1 MKTQNKKGFT
11 IVELVIVI
19 AVIAIL
25 AAVLIPTFINLT
37 KKANE
42 SNLTVMVTNLNKSL
56 RTYEALNGEQKTMH
70 GAVLA
75 AQDAGYDLIKLAS
88 EQSEP
93 WIVYDPEKR
102 EFVKEADVTGGEEAK
117 YFKVYGE
124 MPKAQTFSIYLSGE
138 KKLDEAI
145 SVSVGFDAGL
155 NETSVVN
162 YNDTKEANVTIRMN
176 GGKLTVNNPQAT
188 VNYYGECLNADIKA
202 VDTNCFNVYGKILG
216 NLTLTEGKV
225 SFEATAD
232 VRTFIAAGSNITINY
247 VSGALIGT
255 AIADDAKYMNIII
268 DSQLPAECKSDV
280 VLNDDQKTQ
289 NALFAGGLGTEKSP
303 YLIAN
308 ETQLFNINTL
318 YAQKSAEGVKYNGAA
333 YYFKQMNDIT
343 ITKMQH
349 IRFFTG
355 VYDGDSHKIS
365 YDAGIKTSSDYLFY
379 LVFGKTTIKNLTHE
393 LTANQAISL
402 VFKTDWKVDKS
413 ELEYNNVTVTSNNN
427 IVLANGSNFGF
438 FGQYTVFN
446 FSKISFIGCKNE
458 ANLNNSGTSTGA
470 FVGSGFC
477 FNVGEEATVEFKN
490 CSNTGNITGTTW
502 TGVLYGNGAYA
513 TEKTDEKRA
522 GYTDSL
528 LVISDCANEG
538 TIKSLM
544 STNEAKAT
552 PNSDLGR
559 VVSGG
564 TYVTGDCFDG
574 ATVTASITADGF
586 KFASS
591 DKTTGATYKIAFNI
605 NKIYDT
611 KSQTQ
616 SNTTKFFY
624 EATREKKVDVPSVP
638 GAFKAVSEAEADKL
652 KLNVSKY
659 NDGIAFVVKE
669 NTMYLVFDDEKLGA
683 GKVLMTKETE
693 GESGVSVFLYAYDS
707 NNQCIGVYRIK

>member
-75 AQDAGYDLIKLAS
+75 AQDAGYDLVKLAS

-93 WIVYDPEKR
+93 WIVYDPENR
-102 EFVKEADVTGGEEAK
+102 EFVKEADVKDGEEAK
-117 YFKVYGE
+117 YFKVYDK
-124 MPKAQTFSIYLSGE
+124 MPADQTFSIYLAPQDSLGE
-138 KKLDEAI
+138 IKLT
-145 SVSVGFDAGL
+145 VGFDAGL
-155 NETSVVN
+155 NATSVVE
-162 YNDTKEANVTIRMN
+162 YTDSKKASVTIRMN
-176 GGKLTVNNPQAT
+176 NGELTVDNDKAT
-188 VNYYGECLNADIKA
+188 VNFYGQCVNANIQA
-202 VDTNCFNVYGKILG
+202 VDANCFNAYGKILG
-216 NLTLTEGKV
+216 NLTITKGKV

-232 VRTFIAAGSNITINY
+232 VGTFIAAGNIQINY
-247 VSGALIGT
+247 VSGAKIGIAT
-255 AIADDAKYMNIII
+255 ATSQDFMDVITS
-268 DSQLPAECKSDV
+268 SQLPNKA
-280 VLNDDQKTQ
+280 
-289 NALFAGGLGTEKSP
+289 NAALTEDELKVKGFFAGGLGTKDSP

-349 IRFFTG
+349 IDFFTG
-355 VYDGDSHKIS
+355 VYDGGSHTIS
-365 YDAGIKTSSDYLFY
+365 YDAGIKASAGYLFDI
-379 LVFGKTTIKNLTHE
+379 VFGKTTIKNLNHV

-402 VFKTDWKVDKS
+402 VFSTDWKVDKS
-413 ELEYNNVTVTSNNN
+413 ELEYNNVTVTSGSDT
-427 IVLANGSNFGF
+427 VLANGSNFGF
-438 FGQYTVFN
+438 FGQYTMYN

-470 FVGSGFC
+470 FVGSGFY
-477 FNVGEEATVEFKN
+477 FNVGEDATVEFTN
-490 CSNTGNITGTTW
+490 CSNSGNITGTTW

-513 TEKTDEKRA
+513 TEKTDDKRA
-522 GYTDSL
+522 GYTGSL
-528 LVISDCANEG
+528 LVISNCTNSG
-538 TIKSLM
+538 KITSLM
-544 STNEAKAT
+544 PTNEAKAT
-552 PNSDLGR
+552 PNSELGAS
-559 VVSGG
+559 VGG
-564 TYVTGDCFDG
+564 TYVTGGCFDK
-574 ATVTASITADGF
+574 ATITASLTADGF

-591 DKTTGATYKIAFNI
+591 DNTTGATYKIAFNI
-605 NKIYDT
+605 NKIYNK
-611 KSQTQ
+611 KSKTQ

-624 EATREKKVDVPSVP
+624 DATRQESVNKSLPS
-638 GAFKAVSEAEADKL
+638 AFKAVSKATAGTLELGTLTFK
-652 KLNVSKY
+652 
-659 NDGIAFVVKE
+659 DGIAFVVKGDI
-669 NTMYLVFDDEKLGA
+669 MYLVFDDEKLGA
-683 GKVLMTKETE
+683 DEVLMTDKTE

>member
-75 AQDAGYDLIKLAS
+75 AQDAGYDLVKLAS

-93 WIVYDPEKR
+93 WIVYDPENR
-102 EFVKEADVTGGEEAK
+102 EFVKEADVKRGEEAK

-124 MPKAQTFSIYLSGE
+124 MPEAQTFSIYLAPQNSLGE
-138 KKLDEAI
+138 INLT
-145 SVSVGFDAGL
+145 VGFDAGL
-155 NETSVVN
+155 NATSVVN
-162 YNDTKEANVTIRMN
+162 YTGSDKANVTIRMN
-176 GGKLTVNNPQAT
+176 GGELTVDNSHAT
-188 VNYYGECLNADIKA
+188 VNFYGQCVNANIKA
-202 VDTNCFNVYGKILG
+202 VDTDCFNVYGKIFG
-216 NLTLTEGKV
+216 SLTLTEGKV

-232 VRTFIAAGSNITINY
+232 VGTFIANGNITINY
-247 VSGALIGT
+247 VSGAQIGIAT
-255 AIADDAKYMNIII
+255 ASQGFMDVITS
-268 DSQLPAECKSDV
+268 SQLPNKANAPLTE
-280 VLNDDQKTQ
+280 DDLKVKGF
-289 NALFAGGLGTEKSP
+289 FAGGLGTEKSP

-349 IRFFTG
+349 IKFFTG

-365 YDAGIKTSSDYLFY
+365 YDAGIKTFSDYLFY

-402 VFKTDWKVDKS
+402 VFQTDWKVDKS

-427 IVLANGSNFGF
+427 TVLANGSNFGF
-438 FGQYTVFN
+438 FGQYTMYN
-446 FSKISFIGCKNE
+446 FSKISFIDCKNE

-470 FVGSGFC
+470 FVGSGFY
-477 FNVGEEATVEFKN
+477 FNVGEKATVEFKN

-513 TEKTDEKRA
+513 KEKTDENRA
-522 GYTDSL
+522 GYTNSL
-528 LVISDCANEG
+528 LVISGCTNSG
-538 TIKSLM
+538 KITSVM
-544 STNEAKAT
+544 PTNEAKAT
-552 PNSDLGR
+552 PNSDLGSG
-559 VVSGG
+559 VSGG
-564 TYVTGDCFDG
+564 TYVTGGCFDK
-574 ATVTASITADGF
+574 AEVTASITADGF

-591 DKTTGATYKIAFNI
+591 DNTDGATYKIAFNI
-605 NKIYDT
+605 DKIYDK
-611 KSQTQ
+611 KSKTQ

-624 EATREKKVDVPSVP
+624 NATREGKVEASVPS
-638 GAFKAVSEAEADKL
+638 AFKAVSKAEADKL
-652 KLNVSKY
+652 KLKVSKY
-659 NDGIAFVVKE
+659 NDGIAFVVKD
-669 NTMYLVFDDEKLGA
+669 NTMYLVFNDEKLGA

>member
-102 EFVKEADVTGGEEAK
+102 EFVKEADVAEDKKAK

-124 MPKAQTFSIYLSGE
+124 MPEAQTFSIYLAPQNSLGE
-138 KKLDEAI
+138 INLT
-145 SVSVGFDAGL
+145 VGFDAGL
-155 NETSVVN
+155 NATSVVN
-162 YNDTKEANVTIRMN
+162 YTDTKEANVTIRMN
-176 GGKLTVNNPQAT
+176 GGELIVDNPKAT
-188 VNYYGECLNADIKA
+188 VNFYGQCVNADIKA
-202 VDTNCFNVYGKILG
+202 VDTHCFNVYGKIFG
-216 NLTLTEGKV
+216 NLTLTTGRV

-232 VRTFIAAGSNITINY
+232 VGTFIAAGSNITINY
-247 VSGALIGT
+247 VSGAQIGIAT
-255 AIADDAKYMNIII
+255 ASQGFMDVITS
-268 DSQLPAECKSDV
+268 SQLPNKANAPLTE
-280 VLNDDQKTQ
+280 DDLKVKGF
-289 NALFAGGLGTEKSP
+289 FAGGLGTEKSP

-349 IRFFTG
+349 IKFFTG

-365 YDAGIKTSSDYLFY
+365 YDAGIKTFSDYLFY

-402 VFKTDWKVDKS
+402 VFQTDWKVDKS

-438 FGQYTVFN
+438 FGQYTILN
-446 FSKISFIGCKNE
+446 FSKISFIDCKNE

-490 CSNTGNITGTTW
+490 CSNTGDITGTTW
-502 TGVLYGNGAYA
+502 TGVLYGNGAYVNP
-513 TEKTDEKRA
+513 EKNRA

-528 LVISDCANEG
+528 LVISGCTNEG
-538 TIKSLM
+538 TIRSLM
-544 STNEAKAT
+544 STHEAKAT
-552 PNSDLGR
+552 PNSDLGS

-564 TYVTGDCFDG
+564 MYVTGDCFDR
-574 ATVTASITADGF
+574 AKVTASITADSF
-586 KFASS
+586 EFASS

-624 EATREKKVDVPSVP
+624 NATREEQVDASVP
-638 GAFKAVSEAEADKL
+638 NAFKAVSEAKAKEL

-659 NDGIAFVVKE
+659 NDGIAFVVKG

-707 NNQCIGVYRIK
+707 KNQCIGVYRIK